1 MAPLFPHRP
10 SRLADDSFQQHRTR
24 PRACQGVGNT
34 NPAMSITHCP
44 LCIGLAVLS
53 AVRFMGHA
61 VLVWGLMPQPEP
73 VQPLRPATVP
83 G

>member
-1 MAPLFPHRP
+1 M
-10 SRLADDSFQQHRTR
+10 
-24 PRACQGVGNT
+24 ACQGGRSVTGLC
-34 NPAMSITHCP
+34 MSITHCP

-61 VLVWGLMPQPEP
+61 VMVWQFRPQP
-73 VQPLRPATVP
+73 QPAGLPAMNL